1 MHSGYQGAND
11 ALDYYESTD
20 WITEEVQSDLAEYLR
35 GIGEAGSNDG
45 NDLGVDDHMLSLV
58 YIAKLNAMV

>member
-20 WITEEVQSDLAEYLR
+20 WITEEVQSDLAESTSAASTKPVPTTATTWASTTTCSAWCTSR
-35 GIGEAGSNDG
+35 S
-45 NDLGVDDHMLSLV
+45 
-58 YIAKLNAMV
+58 